1 MIKIE
6 LHKTRLVSLSY
17 NCYLYM
23 IDFQQFFFNNYV
35 VYFMSSSYCKFSS
48 VFTLRACIPHQ
59 NGVSQDI
66 KVLKYNTHTKNI
78 LKFDEIELGFT

>member
-1 MIKIE
+1 
-6 LHKTRLVSLSY
+6 
-17 NCYLYM
+17 
-23 IDFQQFFFNNYV
+23 
-35 VYFMSSSYCKFSS
+35 MSSSYCKFSS